1 MPTMM
6 TTTMTFHCRQM
17 AIAMLCVFTLSV
29 PALAQKK
36 AADAPTPEPDTKP
49 VVSVTREI
57 KTDIVI
63 ECEGQAYF
71 NSAEQIV
78 VFEEDV
84 VVKHP
89 GFHIECEELEVFLKG
104 NPVNVLGTQEAA
116 VPGKGSAKGAPA
128 AAAAAA
134 PGTGTGT
141 GDASDSVDKI
151 FAKGKN
157 RLVALTKFSSD
168 PSKNIRAKCG
178 WATYDSASGDLILH
192 DWPVLNQGNVSV
204 QSTAKDTIIYV
215 RANGDFEASGPAT
228 FQRTKDK

>member
-1 MPTMM
+1 MTKMIM
-6 TTTMTFHCRQM
+6 TTLTFHCRQM
-17 AIAMLCVFTLSV
+17 AIAMLCVWSLSV
-29 PALAQKK
+29 PALAQEK
-36 AADAPTPEPDTKP
+36 AADAPVPEPDSKPLVSLTK
-49 VVSVTREI
+49 EI

-104 NPVNVLGTQEAA
+104 NPVDVLGTTPDAGG
-116 VPGKGSAKGAPA
+116 PGKDGTKGTPA
-128 AAAAAA
+128 A
-134 PGTGTGT
+134 GT

-157 RLVALTKFSSD
+157 RLVALTKFSPD

-178 WATYDSASGDLILH
+178 WATFDSASGDLVLH

-215 RANGDFEASGPAT
+215 RANGDFQASGPAT